1 MLSVLTYNVKG
12 LPWCKDYIEDIA
24 VFISTVPAD
33 IVCLQEV
40 FTERGRNFYK
50 MFLEAIGYTVLLP
63 NDSDVAL
70 LPSGLVTAFKSTK
83 FRLKD
88 KVFCPYLENH
98 NFEWFAM
105 KGFQVLHLQRL
116 ADGRNF
122 YLTNTHTQSDTLNN
136 IFGRHSVRGV
146 RQRQVDQLVRY
157 FKELPGTVVI
167 VGDLNCEV
175 EPAEGLRFL
184 HPPGMAPLK
193 KRTFFDTGE
202 DLDHCACLLDRPMPS
217 IGAVRVYSEKWSD
230 HAAVLFSVFLPS
242 TKLLSASGSSAS

>member
-40 FTERGRNFYK
+40 FTERARNFYK

-70 LPSGLVTAFKSTK
+70 LPSGLVTAFKTAK
-83 FRLKD
+83 FTLVD
-88 KVFCPYLENH
+88 KVFCPFLENH

-105 KGFQVLHLQRL
+105 KGFHVLHLERRV
-116 ADGRNF
+116 DGRRF
-122 YLTNTHTQSDTLNN
+122 YLTNTHTQSDTLNS
-136 IFGRHSVRGV
+136 IFGRRSVRGV
-146 RQRQVDQLVRY
+146 RQRQVDQLVRH
-157 FKELPGTVVI
+157 FKGLLGTVVV

-175 EPAEGLRFL
+175 EPADGLRFL
-184 HPPGMAPLK
+184 HPPGIGPLK

-202 DLDHCACLLDRPMPS
+202 DLDHCACLLDRPMPK
-217 IGAVRVYSEKWSD
+217 IGAVRVFSEKWSD
-230 HAAVLFSVFLPS
+230 HAAVLFSVHLP
-242 TKLLSASGSSAS
+242 K